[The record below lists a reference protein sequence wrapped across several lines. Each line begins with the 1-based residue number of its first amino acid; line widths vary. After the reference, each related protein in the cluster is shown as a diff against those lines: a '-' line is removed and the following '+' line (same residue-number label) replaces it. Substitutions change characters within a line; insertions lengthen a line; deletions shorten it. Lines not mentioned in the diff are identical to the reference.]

1 MGLCHN
7 PPRLE
12 DNFSED
18 NLKVGIDV
26 AQPSVKK
33 NHRRFSV
40 LGKPSS
46 TKRNS
51 RPNHS
56 KSLVTHNHKETLKKC
71 HGILHDLA
79 QCTARGKNWNQL
91 INQIISNLEA
101 IKLKTAAQE
110 ASDQAKELLFAAL
123 TKGSQEDKEIGNH
136 FRQLT
141 NMMRGDTS
149 WRGSSSTCCRRRVV
163 SVPVVKSWLL
173 QPKVVECSGFRE
185 KIVTP
190 DISLMEKNNPDK
202 NHSKEISSFFGKQ
215 RKTDHA
221 SPPVIFSKYKP
232 ATYMQQFPTL
242 KNIYSWNFDLFGFSV
257 ETSNRPLS
265 TMFLYICS
273 EMKIDTAIVGI
284 NISKLSSF
292 IQEVESSYGDNPY
305 HNKLHGA
312 DVVHSSFNFLQT
324 IFLQRNL
331 DLVHRFT
338 LLFASAVHDFCH
350 PGVGNDFLVN
360 TGSPIATTYNDTSVL
375 ENWHTSQAFSLLRK
389 PEFNFLEHVEAR
401 IKAIIRGNTIQ
412 AVLMT
417 DMKRHGEH
425 VKQLQQCIEQRVSAS
440 ELVDPPK
447 LISYALH
454 VSDLSHPT
462 KRFAIH
468 KEWSKRLSKEFLD
481 QGDRELELGME
492 PGALFDRR
500 KVNMEKGQIGFIDF
514 IILPLW
520 INWTTFIGA
529 DEEWINQ
536 INLNKEEW
544 QRRAGLESQETESR
558 SSSPSEL
565 EFEEN
570 KAPDICL
577 KAPQSAMG
585 NVQKS
590 KLHEQR
596 KPDGK
601 QSCWTSNSAK
611 HQDEIYSLVYG
622 NEMANFVTIEEAA
635 FTSKER
641 KKPDLNVPS
650 SLHPRLEIKTSSSQ
664 KMSMSQA
671 IEKDGIP
678 MMPKLETKLSSKL
691 LCRSNSAY
699 SVGVN
704 GDCYI
709 QQSREFVID
718 PSISKLQSSQGSTV
732 KNPTSSYEFSKLE
745 FSLTTGSSKKLD
757 WAN

>member
-1 MGLCHN
+1 M
-7 PPRLE
+7 
-12 DNFSED
+12 
-18 NLKVGIDV
+18 
-26 AQPSVKK
+26 
-33 NHRRFSV
+33 
-40 LGKPSS
+40 
-46 TKRNS
+46 
-51 RPNHS
+51 
-56 KSLVTHNHKETLKKC
+56 
-71 HGILHDLA
+71 
-79 QCTARGKNWNQL
+79 RG
-91 INQIISNLEA
+91 A

-292 IQEVESSYGDNPY
+292 IQEVESNYGDNPY

-324 IFLQRNL
+324 IFLQQNL

-514 IILPLW
+514 VILPLW

-544 QRRAGLESQETESR
+544 QRRAGVESQEKQSQ
-558 SSSPSEL
+558 SSSPSET
-565 EFEEN
+565 EIDENGGFETPPNEHRSTTGN
-570 KAPDICL
+570 PQEPKVNGQRETNNSICQTL
-577 KAPQSAMG
+577 
-585 NVQKS
+585 
-590 KLHEQR
+590 L
-596 KPDGK
+596 
-601 QSCWTSNSAK
+601 TAK
-611 HQDEIYSLVYG
+611 HQDRMYTKRHG
-622 NEMANFVTIEEAA
+622 NEELRYVRIGEEAVLPSNQRKSR
-635 FTSKER
+635 FITSSKHR
-641 KKPDLNVPS
+641 SVKG
-650 SLHPRLEIKTSSSQ
+650 IKRSSSQ
-664 KMSMSQA
+664 LCSRGQS
-671 IEKDGIP
+671 IDDDG
-678 MMPKLETKLSSKL
+678 MPILPNLETKRSSNLLRLSDSE
-691 LCRSNSAY
+691 Y
-699 SVGVN
+699 TVGESR
-704 GDCYI
+704 DCYI
-709 QQSREFVID
+709 QESQKIVLD
-718 PSISKLQSSQGSTV
+718 PSGKNVQSSKVGCVNNSGANY
-732 KNPTSSYEFSKLE
+732 KFSKLE
-745 FSLTTGSSKKLD
+745 LFSVTPGSSKKLD
-757 WAN
+757 STN